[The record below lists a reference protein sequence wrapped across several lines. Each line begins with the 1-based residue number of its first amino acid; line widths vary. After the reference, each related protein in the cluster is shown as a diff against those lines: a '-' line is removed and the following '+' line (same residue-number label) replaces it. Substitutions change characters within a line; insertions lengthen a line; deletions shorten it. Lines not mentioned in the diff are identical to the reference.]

1 MMTDV
6 NDVREARQPRN
17 QGFSLPCHIGADSG
31 LCLVAGTFSEQA
43 AASCSACPAGL
54 LLLMHRTCLDCIS
67 HEGLPPS
74 RPESGQPAWVLMSL
88 SLSPLLCMSL
98 GGVSRRRMRLTARP
112 NAWQES
118 TSIARVQL
126 QRQTAKAARRIQ
138 TLHRAVSLACATQDT
153 RGLMAGHAKLA
164 APGRTRTRLAPAHAL
179 HASPVSIARG

>member
-1 MMTDV
+1 MPIGADGGLCVSWQAPSRRSKERLRHRPARHAQQVCSSFCNEWVWMHAMMTDV

-17 QGFSLPCHIGADSG
+17 QGFSLAWHIGADSG

-88 SLSPLLCMSL
+88 CLSLWLCLSL
-98 GGVSRRRMRLTARP
+98 CLTVSVSVS
-112 NAWQES
+112 ES
-118 TSIARVQL
+118 QSF
-126 QRQTAKAARRIQ
+126 
-138 TLHRAVSLACATQDT
+138 C
-153 RGLMAGHAKLA
+153 
-164 APGRTRTRLAPAHAL
+164 
-179 HASPVSIARG
+179 

>member
-17 QGFSLPCHIGADSG
+17 QGFLLAWHIGADSA

-54 LLLMHRTCLDCIS
+54 FLLMHRTCLDCIS

-88 SLSPLLCMSL
+88 CLSLCLCLSHCVCVSVSVSESQSFCLSVSFCFALSPSLPLSPSRGALSLSLSSVSFSL
-98 GGVSRRRMRLTARP
+98 SVSLAIYL
-112 NAWQES
+112 S
-118 TSIARVQL
+118 VSL
-126 QRQTAKAARRIQ
+126 
-138 TLHRAVSLACATQDT
+138 SLACA
-153 RGLMAGHAKLA
+153 L
-164 APGRTRTRLAPAHAL
+164 
-179 HASPVSIARG
+179 SC